1 MTPEE
6 KYVSYYVLLTDQ
18 ISLCG
23 YLYLVRYFTIF
34 FNFFSNTIFNSQDI
48 ERFVFL
54 NSCA

>member
-34 FNFFSNTIFNSQDI
+34 FYFFSNTIFNSQDI